1 MRSPFKRGQ
10 RGGHPNGPA
19 RGVGGHRGIELGVR
33 GEPPRSVDDH
43 PHGQPDL
50 AGQDGGLQLTIA
62 QLHDF
67 GGDAVDPHVG
77 VAGAGADSRRQGGV
91 SKLVARQREE
101 VGIDGAVRCHAL
113 HRSGIAVDGPGWPL
127 MSRVRVSG
135 VKLRRAALGYTL
147 LAPSLFGVV
156 VFLLLPMLV
165 VAWLSLQ
172 HWDLLAPIDYVGLSN
187 WRAVLTDPSF
197 GTSLV
202 VTVLFIAM
210 VVPVQTVLGL
220 FAAAMLARGLP
231 GTGAFR
237 TLYVLP
243 WICSPLAI
251 AVLWRWI
258 LAPTD
263 GAVGTVLGQ
272 RIEWLTDPDLAL
284 PVVSAVTVWTNVGY
298 VTLFFLAGILAIPKD
313 VQNAARTDGATSW
326 QRFRHITVPMLRP
339 TLFFVLVT
347 GIVSAA
353 QVFDTVYALT
363 GGGPQGRTDL
373 VAHRIYAEAFGAAAV
388 GRAAVM
394 AVVLFVLLV
403 GVTIAQH
410 LYFRRRISYDLV

>member
-1 MRSPFKRGQ
+1 
-10 RGGHPNGPA
+10 
-19 RGVGGHRGIELGVR
+19 
-33 GEPPRSVDDH
+33 
-43 PHGQPDL
+43 
-50 AGQDGGLQLTIA
+50 
-62 QLHDF
+62 
-67 GGDAVDPHVG
+67 
-77 VAGAGADSRRQGGV
+77 
-91 SKLVARQREE
+91 
-101 VGIDGAVRCHAL
+101 
-113 HRSGIAVDGPGWPL
+113 

-135 VKLRRAALGYTL
+135 VGLRRTALGYSL

-172 HWDLLAPIDYVGLSN
+172 HWDLLAPIEYVGLSN
-187 WRAVLTDPSF
+187 WRAVLTDSSF